1 MFEIDKEQFGAFVAQ
16 LRKEKGLM
24 QKELAEKL
32 YVSDKAVS
40 KWERGLSIPD
50 VALLVPLAEILGV
63 TVTELLE
70 CRKLPE
76 DAPVDSA
83 QTEALVKKVIG
94 LSEEEGRRYRPDRRR
109 RGVQLALCAAIG
121 CGEVWLLTRLGYSLA
136 ELSSYLLTVMGL
148 MAGFGLY
155 FCVFARE
162 KLPEYYDQYPI
173 SAFSDGILR
182 MNLPGVSFNNRNWP
196 HIVRAGQLWALIGLP
211 AAPAGFYL
219 LDVLIPQDWI
229 SVKILL
235 VLALTLGGLFA
246 PMIYA
251 GRKYEFAPDQP
262 QPTKNTKVWI
272 WICGVVLA
280 LAVLGF
286 ALHTAGFSS
295 SSGVRMMWSESRTA
309 NAWSASYAYH
319 DGYVQRRVNSGGQS
333 TVLEVEVETEEGTI
347 GLTVTDEHDRV
358 VFSQKDIPTSSFA
371 IEIPGTV
378 RVRIDSEQ
386 HKGSFSLKW

>member
-1 MFEIDKEQFGAFVAQ
+1 MFEIDKEKFGAFVTQ
-16 LRKEKGLM
+16 LRKEKGMM

-50 VALLVPLAEILGV
+50 VALLVPLSEILGV

-70 CRKLPE
+70 CRRLPK
-76 DAPVDSA
+76 DAPASA
-83 QTEALVKKVIG
+83 QTEELVKKVIG
-94 LSEEEGRRYRPDRRR
+94 LSEEESRRYRPDRGR
-109 RGVQLALCAAIG
+109 RGVQLALCAAVG
-121 CGEVWLLTRLGYSLA
+121 CAEIWLLTRLGYSLA

-162 KLPEYYDQYPI
+162 KLPEYYDQYRI

-182 MNLPGVSFNNRNWP
+182 MNLPGVCFNNRNWP
-196 HIVRAGQLWALIGLP
+196 HIVQAGQLWALFGLP
-211 AAPAGFYL
+211 AAPAVFYL

-229 SVKILL
+229 SVRILL
-235 VLALTLGGLFA
+235 VLAFSIGGLFV
-246 PMIYA
+246 PMVYV
-251 GRKYEFAPDQP
+251 GRKYEFATDQP
-262 QPTKNTKVWI
+262 RPAKNRKVWI

-286 ALHTAGFSS
+286 ALHTAGFSG
-295 SSGVRMMWSESRTA
+295 SSGVRMMWSEGRTA

-319 DGYVQRRVNSGGQS
+319 DGYIQRTVNSGGQPA
-333 TVLEVEVETEEGTI
+333 VLEVEIETEEGTI
-347 GLTVTDEHDRV
+347 ALTVTDEDDRV

-371 IEIPGTV
+371 VEISGTV
-378 RVRIDSEQ
+378 RVRIDSEK
-386 HKGSFSLKW
+386 HKGSLFLRW